1 MESSL
6 DANNSESQVKVTRG
20 HLRSN
25 GLHCCVNMKLG
36 GWSHLWMPKWNLN
49 LIRATIVIWTWN
61 LVWME
66 TSLDAYN
73 SEGQFKVTCGHLR
86 TRSYSLSLLTWWMES
101 PWMLTILK
109 VSSRSPDVTQGLMAY
124 HCCMDMKLG
133 RWSHLRMPNIIKV
146 NSRSPGVTHGQ
157 NPHTIPKQPNL
168 VTTFA
173 EPPFI

>member
-1 MESSL
+1 MFVVQHKILKWGFSLCYPVFWLISLLYGHETWWMELSL
-6 DANNSESQVKVTRG
+6 DAN
-20 HLRSN
+20 
-25 GLHCCVNMKLG
+25 
-36 GWSHLWMPKWNLN
+36 
-49 LIRATIVIWTWN
+49 
-61 LVWME
+61 
-66 TSLDAYN
+66 N
-73 SEGQFKVTCGHLR
+73 SEGQFKVTG
-86 TRSYSLSLLTWWMES
+86 LTIVVWTWNQNETWWMGSSWWMES
-101 PWMLTILK
+101 PWMLTIMN

-133 RWSHLRMPNIIKV
+133 RWSHLWMPNIIKV